1 MELFKTMTN
10 VNNCTVAKLS
20 SFSRRNFQALVSVA
34 HAFPV
39 DIKITRVPLD
49 I

>member
-1 MELFKTMTN
+1 MELFKRIAN

-20 SFSRRNFQALVSVA
+20 SFSYRTFQALIPVA

-39 DIKITRVPLD
+39 NIKIKRVPLD